1 MLGILRFLIG
11 FLLIGLVVFF
21 HELGHFLMARLMR
34 VDVDV
39 FSFGMGPTLL
49 SFYGVKTE
57 YRISAFPFGGYCR
70 MKGSADLGKALSEK
84 KNSFGFIELGSY
96 FSSNPIRRFLI
107 YLGGPLMNFLL
118 AVALFAISSLVH
130 VAHPSDEAYV
140 TSTSE
145 YPGVFDFTPQE
156 SPIEKGDLVLSVD
169 GIEVEDYQRFTSLLP
184 EDGREVDLIVLRNGK
199 EVDITIKSEMIDG
212 KAYYGISNLKAP
224 VIGHSESPIF
234 RSGDRIV
241 SINGVKTEYTL
252 DVLEYGRRDSNEL
265 EVLRDGEVFKF
276 ELAGNS
282 FPFSWEGKTVERRS
296 HEGNPIRY
304 GLDKSIECFKSTFE
318 GLSALL
324 VLDFGKLHG
333 MMQGP
338 IFASSGIGNITT
350 LALESGKNDGIR
362 TTFHLLA
369 IVSVSIF
376 ALNVLPVPSF
386 DGGQMIISLVELL
399 KKKPLKPKTYVLVE
413 MAGLLVALFIIIGMY
428 SIDILKLFG
437 NIISS

>member
-21 HELGHFLMARLMR
+21 HELGHFLMARLMK

-118 AVALFAISSLVH
+118 AVALFAISSLIP

-169 GIEVEDYQRFTSLLP
+169 GIEVEGY
-184 EDGREVDLIVLRNGK
+184 
-199 EVDITIKSEMIDG
+199 
-212 KAYYGISNLKAP
+212 
-224 VIGHSESPIF
+224 
-234 RSGDRIV
+234 
-241 SINGVKTEYTL
+241 
-252 DVLEYGRRDSNEL
+252 
-265 EVLRDGEVFKF
+265 
-276 ELAGNS
+276 
-282 FPFSWEGKTVERRS
+282 
-296 HEGNPIRY
+296 
-304 GLDKSIECFKSTFE
+304 
-318 GLSALL
+318 
-324 VLDFGKLHG
+324 
-333 MMQGP
+333 
-338 IFASSGIGNITT
+338 
-350 LALESGKNDGIR
+350 
-362 TTFHLLA
+362 
-369 IVSVSIF
+369 
-376 ALNVLPVPSF
+376 
-386 DGGQMIISLVELL
+386 
-399 KKKPLKPKTYVLVE
+399 
-413 MAGLLVALFIIIGMY
+413 
-428 SIDILKLFG
+428 
-437 NIISS
+437 